1 LTVTIELSDS
11 ERARYGDQIQGDLGL
26 KGQIRLKQARA
37 IVIGAGGAG
46 AAAATQLAACG
57 VGYVAVVD
65 GGKVG
70 LRDLAGQAIYY
81 TPDVGESKADTLA
94 AKLGLLNPEV
104 QVESYPVDLDA
115 QNASAIVAGHDI
127 VLDCTRDPDAA
138 AALAASGGAVVGLVS
153 EHSPSAA
160 AGATL
165 AADAMNTLGR
175 PAAEAL
181 R

>member
-1 LTVTIELSDS
+1 MTIGLSDS

-26 KGQIRLKQARA
+26 EGQRRLKQARA
-37 IVIGAGGAG
+37 IVIGAGAAG
-46 AAAATQLAACG
+46 AAAATQLASCG

-65 GGKVG
+65 GGKVA
-70 LRDLAGQAIYY
+70 LRDLVAQAIYY

-104 QVESYPVDLDA
+104 QVDSYPVDLDV

-138 AALAASGGAVVGLVS
+138 AALDASGGAVVRLPS
-153 EHSPSAA
+153 EHSTSVA
-160 AGATL
+160 AGAAL
-165 AADAMNTLGR
+165 GAAALNALSR

>member
-1 LTVTIELSDS
+1 LTVTIELSES
-11 ERARYGDQIQGDLGL
+11 ERARYADQIRGDLGL
-26 KGQIRLKQARA
+26 EGQIRLKQARA
-37 IVIGAGGAG
+37 IVIGAGSAG
-46 AAAATQLAACG
+46 SAAATQLAACG

-65 GGKVG
+65 GGKVE
-70 LRDLAGQAIYY
+70 LHDLAGQAIYY

-104 QVESYPVDLDA
+104 QVESYPADLDA

-138 AALAASGGAVVGLVS
+138 EALAPSGGVVVRLAGA
-153 EHSPSAA
+153 HSTSVA

-165 AADAMNTLGR
+165 AADAMGTLSR